1 MGIYKKNQFLKL
13 IKTPE
18 IECNHFDSELST
30 STSAILKDLRNAQNF
45 ANQELANTRKIV
57 KGTTDVRA
65 QFLKSTIA
73 VTKVRGPK
81 TILEDQKAWDL
92 K

>member
-1 MGIYKKNQFLKL
+1 MEL

-30 STSAILKDLRNAQNF
+30 STSAILKDLKNTQNF
-45 ANQELANTRKIV
+45 ANQELANTRNIV
-57 KGTTDVRA
+57 KGTTDPRA
-65 QFLKSTIA
+65 KFLKSTTA
-73 VTKVRGPK
+73 TTKVRGPK
-81 TILEDQKAWDL
+81 TFLEDQKAWDL